1 METQVAASPSLPPY
15 ACATGRGASRRRHRS
30 RQRVAISDRDSPL
43 DGARVCGISDRDSPL
58 GGTFA
63 DGQPAV
69 GPAWQRQFLLAGAWH
84 DVKVAFA
91 AFLRAAA
98 QGRTHA
104 LLFVSPSEISTGT
117 IVRDQWPLARNVF
130 LFRDHGLL
138 DRRQG
143 LHRAS
148 Q

>member
-1 METQVAASPSLPPY
+1 
-15 ACATGRGASRRRHRS
+15 
-30 RQRVAISDRDSPL
+30 VAISDRDSPL

-117 IVRDQWPLARNVF
+117 IVRDQWAVGCCWIG
-130 LFRDHGLL
+130 DHGLL